1 MRRWAGVLAVIA
13 LALSWPVIA
22 QQDEEIRISAENVEA
37 ERKAFVEKKLQL
49 TEAESKA
56 FWPIYDEYR
65 KAMHEVDDKRLNLIR
80 KFATEYQSL
89 TDEKAL
95 EILDDYFGFREAK
108 VKLQKSYVA
117 RFDSV
122 LPAKKVTRY
131 YQIENLIDTLI
142 DHDLTRAIP
151 LVE

>member
-1 MRRWAGVLAVIA
+1 MKRWAGVLAVFA
-13 LALSWPVIA
+13 LALSWPAIA
-22 QQDEEIRISAENVEA
+22 QEEEIRISAENVQA
-37 ERKAFVEKKLQL
+37 ERKAFVEKRLQL

-56 FWPIYDEYR
+56 FWPVYDEYR
-65 KAMHEVDDKRLNLIR
+65 REMDKVDDKRLALIR
-80 KFATEYQSL
+80 KFAAEYQSL

-95 EILDDYFGFREAK
+95 EMLNDYFGFREAK
-108 VKLQKSYVA
+108 VTLQKSFVA
-117 RFDSV
+117 RFDAV

-131 YQIENLIDTLI
+131 YQIENLIDTLV